1 MDIESIVSLVCVA
14 LAISSGFYVFVINP
28 KGAVNR
34 AYFYTCMGIMTW
46 LLMFFI
52 SRNYALPDN
61 YFGHNW
67 YRIAYCG
74 FNFIPLFA
82 FNFII
87 HFLKMEKYKKWT
99 QFNVLYGLAM
109 CYVILKTNFLISGV
123 RQYPWGTYPA
133 AGPYNAF
140 LLGYMVLL
148 VVFCFKSLL
157 PVVSNKENPQK
168 VRMQA
173 NYVLTAF
180 CFLILA
186 AVDII
191 PSYGIKVYPFGAV
204 PTTFF
209 HLIIAYAIVRHQLM
223 DINAVI
229 QQSIVYS
236 ALLTALTF
244 VYLLSI
250 VTFERI
256 FQNFVGYQ
264 SMAGSIVIT
273 IMIAIL
279 FNPMKSYIQNILDRT
294 FFKGTAMEIAA
305 QNEMLRQEITQSE
318 RYKTLT
324 SLTSGIIDE
333 IKNPLTALKGYAH
346 FLDQKANDKE
356 FIQKYRGV
364 KKAEIQKI
372 NDLLKHLSD
381 YSNPAPLARTSI
393 HIKDFLDKA
402 TNLLK
407 SRFLEHKIEVKKE
420 FQAKDDLHL
429 NVDANQ
435 LQQALSNIMVNAVE
449 AMPNGGALTIATE
462 EDEDGGNYRII
473 IRDSGGGV
481 AKENILRLYDPFF
494 TTKPGHTGLGLA
506 ITQGIIE
513 NHKGKIRV
521 KSEPGEGAEFTIELP
536 LAVG

>member
-1 MDIESIVSLVCVA
+1 MDFESIVSLVCLA

-28 KGAVNR
+28 KSAVNR
-34 AYFYTCMGIMTW
+34 AYFYTCMSIMVW

-52 SRNYALPDN
+52 ARNYALPDN
-61 YFGHNW
+61 YFGRSW

-82 FNFII
+82 FNYII
-87 HFLKMEKYKKWT
+87 HFLKIEKYKRWT
-99 QFNVLYGLAM
+99 QFNIIYGLGM
-109 CYVILKTNFLISGV
+109 CYLILKTDLLVAGLRDF
-123 RQYPWGTYPA
+123 PWGAYPA
-133 AGPYNAF
+133 AGPFNAL

-157 PVVSNKENPQK
+157 PVVSGKETPPKQ
-168 VRMQA
+168 RLQA
-173 NYVLTAF
+173 KYVLVALG
-180 CFLILA
+180 FLVLA

-191 PSYGIKVYPFGAV
+191 PSYGINIYPFGAI

-236 ALLTALTF
+236 ALLTTLTF

-250 VTFERI
+250 VTFERV
-256 FQNFVGYQ
+256 FQNFMGYQ

-356 FIQKYRGV
+356 FIKKYRGV

-381 YSNPAPLARTSI
+381 YSNPAPLARKSV
-393 HIKDFLDKA
+393 HIQNFLEE
-402 TNLLK
+402 TMNLLK
-407 SRFLEHKIEVKKE
+407 SRFLEHKIELKKE
-420 FQAKDDLHL
+420 FQAKADLQL
-429 NVDANQ
+429 KIDVNQ

-449 AMPNGGALTIATE
+449 AMPGGGTLTVATE
-462 EDEDGGNYRII
+462 MDEDEGHYRIM
-473 IRDSGGGV
+473 IRDTGGGV
-481 AKENILRLYDPFF
+481 AKDNLLKIYDPFF
-494 TTKPGHTGLGLA
+494 TTKEGHTGLGLA

-513 NHKGKIRV
+513 NHKGKIQV
-521 KSEPGEGAEFTIELP
+521 KSEPAQGSEFTIELP
-536 LAVG
+536 LAEG